1 MKKKHIILLILAV
14 VVFIFLI
21 IPIRIPSGCRKHHPW
36 IHGGCF
42 GKQLLKTFERKI
54 PKECLFV
61 DVNDCNMPS
70 ISIYNKCKEPLV
82 IEGVSY
88 KYRERYSVEL
98 EAGLFTI
105 KGHLSNKPLVI
116 RGYVTVPLCR

>member
-14 VVFIFLI
+14 VVIASVI
-21 IPIRIPSGCRKHHPW
+21 IYPKLPYACRITTTSML
-36 IHGGCF
+36 GGCF
-42 GKQLLKTFERKI
+42 GKQLVKTFERKI
-54 PKECLFV
+54 PKECLIF

-116 RGYVTVPLCR
+116 RPLCR